1 LLGCISFASDFRF
14 QTMQIFG
21 FSIWSVVG
29 SFLAYYLTQILS
41 GYVWKDKKADGSPKE
56 PWPAKPSKLPWLWK
70 GLHLLGEEPYKKF
83 TEWSKELGGLYSVQL
98 GSKQLI
104 VANDADLV
112 KELFVDQQQYNSG
125 KITGDLIEATMTDTG
140 KTIGLGLPNE
150 NITDQKSSDH

>member
-1 LLGCISFASDFRF
+1 MERSRLLLGLLFDSDPLWICLEGQEGGWFSQGALASKAV
-14 QTMQIFG
+14 QAA
-21 FSIWSVVG
+21 
-29 SFLAYYLTQILS
+29 LA
-41 GYVWKDKKADGSPKE
+41 VE
-56 PWPAKPSKLPWLWK
+56 RN
-70 GLHLLGEEPYKKF
+70 LLGEEPYKNF